1 MAHRAFTQW
10 NEPHGHSLAGQSSP
24 WVNLIPME
32 TSRLTAFVTWQRS
45 VQLAAEILK
54 LAQAAQGRPQRCLDD
69 LAEEAIQRAA
79 SLGDSYLNLETGFE
93 LWSLNDGRA
102 LALYTRL
109 KTAEIAGLLPER
121 DIRRLLGMF
130 EEVERMM
137 ENYLRAQAKAEE
149 ARKTVPQAR
158 SRWQPH
164 AQDGFKPLSE
174 SKVPR
179 PRRET

>member
-1 MAHRAFTQW
+1 LNSGA
-10 NEPHGHSLAGQSSP
+10 
-24 WVNLIPME
+24 
-32 TSRLTAFVTWQRS
+32 LT
-45 VQLAAEILK
+45 I
-54 LAQAAQGRPQRCLDD
+54 
-69 LAEEAIQRAA
+69 
-79 SLGDSYLNLETGFE
+79 
-93 LWSLNDGRA
+93 GRA

-164 AQDGFKPLSE
+164 PQDGSHLRIAIVFRLTSFSPHRGGK
-174 SKVPR
+174 
-179 PRRET
+179 